1 MNAMGAI
8 ERLDVMLND
17 ALFNMVSIVTG
28 QRLHLLG
35 MITEAIHTPFMSD
48 RAIAID
54 NAQYI
59 FRTMKDLGSEITFKK
74 GGIMET
80 RVDEVLTKAAD
91 LIGEIEKEGLFS
103 TLQQG
108 KFAGIKRPFD
118 GGKGLAGVVE
128 KEKAYFNPFVDLML
142 GRNE

>member
-1 MNAMGAI
+1 
-8 ERLDVMLND
+8 
-17 ALFNMVSIVTG
+17 
-28 QRLHLLG
+28 LG

-59 FRTMKDLGSEITFKK
+59 FRTMKDLGSEITFKS

-80 RVDEVLTKAAD
+80 RVDEVLNKAAD
-91 LIGEIEKEGLFS
+91 LSGEIEKDGLFS
-103 TLQQG
+103 TLEQG
-108 KFAGIKRPFD
+108 KFDGIKRPLT

-128 KEKAYFNPFVDLML
+128 KEKTYFNPFIELML
-142 GRNE
+142 GGNE